1 MVITLRNV
9 TSLLERMGGRSMSDI
24 HHFVPVVVG
33 GATKLQSSYQDV
45 MIGPL
50 TCEFM
55 DVMRCQSTCVPS
67 FHGDLGTLSIGFRT
81 PSDDMKSRVGAMISQ

>member
-1 MVITLRNV
+1 MIQYPESLMVIAPRDV
-9 TSLLERMGGRSMSDI
+9 TSLPERMGSRSVSDI
-24 HHFVPVVVG
+24 HHYVPVVVG
-33 GATKLQSSYQDV
+33 GATKIQSSYQDA

-67 FHGDLGTLSIGFRT
+67 FHGALGIFEHRFQDPL
-81 PSDDMKSRVGAMISQ
+81 

>member
-67 FHGDLGTLSIGFRT
+67 FHGALGTLSIGFRT
-81 PSDDMKSRVGAMISQ
+81 PLMI